1 MSVTQPTSIN
11 EQGVVPDGVLQ
22 PVPSRRGA
30 PPLYAQHARLLR
42 HRIATGELPLG
53 TRLPSLEALA
63 AQVDVAVVTIRQA
76 IELLEREGLVERR
89 QGLGTFVVGS
99 VPQPDWLSLGTSW
112 SSLLELLAGATVRL
126 VNVERREM
134 SPALER
140 GEGTAADRYLFQR
153 RVHCRGNEPFC
164 VIALYL
170 AWDAYQRD
178 PEVFDAHLVLPTLTQ
193 VAPDLIGQAWQ
204 ALTIGKADPEVASHL
219 GIDTGDPVAFVRRVV
234 LDTKGRAVYVANIT
248 YRADFVRLD
257 IELIGS
263 RSATGVTA
271 SPLRAPHNLP
281 GFVPGNENPRVCPH
295 NKGEIE
301 HD

>member
-1 MSVTQPTSIN
+1 MPIDERDTEPR
-11 EQGVVPDGVLQ
+11 GRLRRMPG
-22 PVPSRRGA
+22 RRGA
-30 PPLYAQHARLLR
+30 LPLYAQHARLLR
-42 HRIATGELPLG
+42 HRIETGDWPIG

-63 AQVDVAVVTIRQA
+63 AQSDVAVVTIRQA

-99 VPQPDWLSLGTSW
+99 VPPPDWLSLGTSW

-126 VNVERREM
+126 VPM
-134 SPALER
+134 ER
-140 GEGTAADRYLFQR
+140 GEFAPVLGPHEGSPAVRYLFQK

-164 VIALYL
+164 IIELYL

-178 PEVFDAHLVLPTLTQ
+178 PVGFDAQLVLPTLTR
-193 VAPDLIGQAWQ
+193 VAPELIGQAWQ
-204 ALTIGKADPEVASHL
+204 TLTIGKADPEAAGHL
-219 GIDTGDPVAFVRRVV
+219 GIDAGDPVAFVRRIV
-234 LDTKGRAVYVANIT
+234 LDPAGRAVYVANIT

-263 RSATGVTA
+263 RREVGATPSNAVHAAMKPSGLA
-271 SPLRAPHNLP
+271 
-281 GFVPGNENPRVCPH
+281 PGNEDPRLHPR